1 MGDKMSYSVFVSS
14 PLAAVIAKCGDRSK
28 VDEDKVEGDTYFYLN
43 EAIASSID
51 IHDYWIGPSARLG
64 LYLLKNIGS

>member
-1 MGDKMSYSVFVSS
+1 MSYSVFVSS

-51 IHDYWIGPSARLG
+51 IHD
-64 LYLLKNIGS
+64 